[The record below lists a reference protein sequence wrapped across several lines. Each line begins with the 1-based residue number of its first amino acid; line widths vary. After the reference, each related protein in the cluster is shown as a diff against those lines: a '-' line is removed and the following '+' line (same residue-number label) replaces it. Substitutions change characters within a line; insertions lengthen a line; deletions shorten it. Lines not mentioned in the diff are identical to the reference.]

1 MIEIKDISGNLLL
14 TASIGEGSKRKFLL
28 MKEDYITL
36 KFSLEE
42 PVHFK
47 PGDYVDDPRFGL
59 FELCDLQKPA
69 YNTSTGGYDYDL
81 RLDAYYWKWKN
92 KIFKYTPETSG
103 QEASWNLT
111 APLDVQAG
119 IVLRNLKAL
128 GYKYNGQDFDF
139 SIDSTVENKAQLMSY
154 DNINILDACFS
165 MAKKWDCECW
175 VKENTI
181 HFGRCEDGDS
191 VDFKIGVNVEEM
203 TRSESQSTYAMRIYA
218 FGSTRNLP
226 AGYRPVDESMVV
238 NGVVQ
243 KRLMLPVGTPYI
255 DAYPDMRTEEAIEQV
270 VVFDDIYPRR
280 VGTVTA
286 VSTYED
292 TTDNEDG
299 TQTTETFY
307 RFTDT
312 GINFSFDYVLEGDEE
327 LRIVFQSGKMN
338 GMDFAVKFNPLEQAE
353 KNEDGTWN
361 ADAQLWEIVANEDY
375 GRKLPD
381 AHLNPEAGDTYVL
394 YGWDSTKIAELG
406 LLGAAEQELKAEA
419 TKYVEK
425 SKTDPN
431 TYNCKIMSDE
441 AYSQDGAHHL
451 YGAGQKVNLVNKAY
465 FQSGRQS
472 RVMGFEFNLDY
483 PFDSPVYTV
492 GETAAYSRIGELES
506 KIESITLNGNP
517 YSQSSLDSIAKKLS
531 GMSGASQETTENIQV
546 TTPSVGYYQKGDVIL
561 KGTSWEKIIRNM
573 LFKVQGAEL
582 KGKLSTAND
591 VEYGSAKGKIT
602 YEAAKNG
609 NGDITEAYYDNDK
622 TKLLVFGAEMNGVRT
637 AVRQLA
643 GVYTAN
649 ETYQAAVS
657 FAAKGGLAAVT
668 LTDKISVNVRRRW
681 FAGVCASMP
690 TTSAQVRA
698 LSASGL
704 YTGKGTYHF
713 TISNY
718 KTFVICIPSG
728 TLQEVSID
736 GRYQYNFMDLDSA
749 ATPHKIKV
757 EGAGGSAAVEYIM
770 HVFSTTTVNTETDKF
785 IFKTN

>member
-1 MIEIKDISGNLLL
+1 MIEIKDISGNLVL
-14 TASIGEGSKRKFLL
+14 TASIEEGSKRKFLL

-36 KFSLEE
+36 KFSLED

-59 FELCDLQKPA
+59 FELCDLQKST

-92 KIFKYTPETSG
+92 KIFKYTPEVAG
-103 QEASWNLT
+103 QEASWNHT
-111 APLDVQAG
+111 APLDVQLG
-119 IVLRNLKAL
+119 VFLRNLRAL
-128 GYKYNGQDFDF
+128 GYAYRGQDFEF
-139 SIDSTVENKAQLMSY
+139 SIDSSVENKSLLMSY
-154 DNINILDACFS
+154 DNTNLIDALS
-165 MAKKWDCECW
+165 RMAETWNCEWW
-175 VKENTI
+175 VNGNQI
-181 HFGRCEDGDS
+181 CFGRCEQGDP
-191 VDFKIGVNVEEM
+191 VDFEMGVNVEEM
-203 TRSESQSTYAMRIYA
+203 TRSDARTDYATRIYA

-226 AGYRPVDESMVV
+226 AGYRPVDESVVV

-243 KRLMLPVGTPYI
+243 RRLMLPVGTPYI
-255 DAYPDMRTEEAIEQV
+255 DAYPNMRTEEAIEQV

-280 VGTVTA
+280 IGTITA

-292 TTDNEDG
+292 TADNEDG

-353 KNEDGTWN
+353 KKEDGTWN

-381 AHLNPEAGDTYVL
+381 TILNPEAGDTYVL

-406 LLGAAEQELKAEA
+406 LLGTAEQELEAEA

-431 TYNCKIMSDE
+431 TYNCKMMSDE
-441 AYSQDGAHHL
+441 AYSQDGAHNL

-472 RVMGFEFNLDY
+472 RVMGFELNLDY
-483 PFDSPVYTV
+483 PYDSPIYTV

-506 KIESITLNGNP
+506 KIESITFNGNP

-531 GMSGASQETTENIQV
+531 GMSGASQETAENIQV
-546 TTPSVGYYQKGDVIL
+546 TTPAVGYYQKGDVIL

-649 ETYQAAVS
+649 ETYHAAVS
-657 FAAKGGLAAVT
+657 FAARGGLAAVT
-668 LTDKISVNVRRRW
+668 LTDKISVNVRRKW
-681 FAGVCASMP
+681 FAGVCASVP
-690 TTSAQVRA
+690 ATSGEVRA
-698 LSASGL
+698 LSGGGL
-704 YTGKGTYHF
+704 YTGKGTYKF
-713 TISNY
+713 SVGAW
-718 KTFVICIPSG
+718 KMLAICIPEGNITDIAVTAYPGNFIEDAGVCSG
-728 TLQEVSID
+728 PATLS
-736 GRYQYNFMDLDSA
+736 
-749 ATPHKIKV
+749 V
-757 EGAGGSAAVEYIM
+757 EGAGGSAATDYKMWIIRA
-770 HVFSTTTVNTETDKF
+770 ETLNDADTF
-785 IFKTN
+785 TFKTS